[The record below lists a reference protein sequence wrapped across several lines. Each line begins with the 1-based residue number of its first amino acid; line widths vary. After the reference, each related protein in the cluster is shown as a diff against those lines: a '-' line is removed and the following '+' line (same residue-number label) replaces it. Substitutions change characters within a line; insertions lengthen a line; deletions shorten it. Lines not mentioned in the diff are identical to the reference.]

1 MKLQELVATSS
12 GISLRNVALDRV
24 LVGDIQTRLIK
35 IGCLDPPADGDFGPV
50 SQLVLQLYA
59 NQVGIPLDER
69 LNADLAE
76 SLLQHSEDTFMPLT
90 LGNDFASRIIKYM
103 QLRSFWFARLPDFLT
118 IVYVEGTDENGKPNA
133 DEFNK
138 FNDRRIVLS
147 IDKGKPKILLN
158 VLGTTEPGKF
168 FTDNPENAGGAARIA
183 FGQYKSWRVG
193 IHKAGKPTAHEALV
207 QVANL
212 TVYRDLNKD
221 GKRTGDKL
229 DVGSGF
235 GINQHSGHNADTN
248 NIGKASAG
256 CLVGRSTDEHK
267 LFMKLVKI
275 DPRFKKASN
284 GYRYMSTIIDG
295 GDLKDK
301 VG

>member
-1 MKLQELVATSS
+1 MKLQELVASSS
-12 GISLRNVALDRV
+12 GMHLRNVALDSV

-50 SQLVLQLYA
+50 SQLVLRLYA
-59 NQVGIPLDER
+59 DQVGIPFDET
-69 LNADLAE
+69 LTPALAE

-90 LGNDFASRIIKYM
+90 LGNDFASRLIKYM
-103 QLRSFWFARLPDFLT
+103 QLRNFWFARLPDFLT
-118 IVYVEGTDENGKPNA
+118 IVYVEGADENGKPNA

-168 FTDNPENAGGAARIA
+168 FTEHPENVGGVARIA

-193 IHKAGKPTAHEALV
+193 THKAGKPSAHEALV

-212 TVYRDLNKD
+212 SVHRDLNKD
-221 GKRTGDKL
+221 GKRIGDKI
-229 DVGSGF
+229 DVGGGF
-235 GINQHSGHNADTN
+235 GINQHSGHNASPN
-248 NIGKASAG
+248 NIGQASAG
-256 CLVGRSTDEHK
+256 CLVSRMTDDHK
-267 LFMKLVKI
+267 LFMKLVKT

-284 GYRYMSTIIDG
+284 GYRYMSTIIA
-295 GDLKDK
+295 GDELTDK

>member
-1 MKLQELVATSS
+1 MKLQELVANSS
-12 GISLRNVALDRV
+12 GISLRNAALDRV
-24 LVGDIQTRLIK
+24 LIGDIQTRLIK

-50 SQLVLQLYA
+50 SRLVLKLYA
-59 NQVGIPLDER
+59 DQVGIQLDETIT
-69 LNADLAE
+69 APLAE
-76 SLLQHSEDTFMPLT
+76 SLLQHSEDTFIPLT
-90 LGNDFASRIIKYM
+90 LGNDFASRIVKYM
-103 QLRSFWFARLPDFLT
+103 QLRNFWFARLPDFLT
-118 IVYVEGTDENGKPNA
+118 IVYVEGADENGKPNA

-138 FNDRRIVLS
+138 FNDRRIVLT

-168 FTDNPENAGGAARIA
+168 YTEHPENPEGAARIA

-193 IHKAGKPTAHEALV
+193 IHKMGKPTAHEALV

-212 TVYRDLNKD
+212 TVFRDLNED
-221 GKRTGDKL
+221 GKRIGDSI

-235 GINQHSGHNADTN
+235 GINQHSGHNADPN

-256 CLVGRSTDEHK
+256 CLVSRTTDDHK
-267 LFMKLVKI
+267 LFMKLVKT

-284 GYRYMSTIIDG
+284 GYRYMSTIIA
-295 GDLKDK
+295 GDDVRNK